1 MALKGGYWGKI
12 LWVDLSS
19 EETSVGT
26 FDDGFARKYLGGVG
40 LATRIIYERVTKNT
54 NPLGPGNVLVFA
66 TGPYQAANIASS
78 GRCSVAAKSPLTG
91 YWGESN
97 AGGHIGPELKRA
109 GFDAVVITG
118 RAKRPVYLWVNDGRV
133 EIRDSS
139 KFWGL
144 DAAEVVDAL
153 KAAVGD
159 AKAVTSCIGPAGE
172 NLVRFAC
179 IANDK
184 HGYFGRCGM
193 GAVMGSKNLK
203 ALVVRGTLKPPIAN
217 PDKLKDVYQDV
228 LKRAKEVDFT
238 KANAKDG
245 QAMAVV
251 PREEN
256 GLLPMKNWAQD
267 NWPEGASKI
276 GTPRMTE
283 ELQIK
288 GWACP
293 YCIMGCHRKITNP
306 KYESKTAGPEYETL
320 AMIGSNLL
328 IEDLGAVIKANDLCN
343 RYGIDTIEIGGVL
356 GWAFECYEN
365 GLITKED
372 TDGIE
377 LKWGNG
383 EALVKMTE
391 KIAKRDGIGDLLA
404 EGLRACVERIPASK
418 PYAVEAMGQAVAAHD
433 PRAFFAETVTTIAST
448 RGSCHIHGFAE
459 AVELGAVIPELGITE
474 AIDRFD
480 ATKKGYAGAIYQDI
494 GQFWNSLTWCMFY
507 FFSGVSL
514 TDEINILNAITGWD
528 VTPAEA
534 QKIGERIVCL
544 QQMFNLAM
552 GLVPEKENVMPERLT
567 VPHKEGGAAGQVP
580 PWRTILKEYWETKG
594 WVDGIPTRDKLI
606 ELGLEGLESKRVLSF
621 KRQDYREG

>member
-1 MALKGGYWGKI
+1 MVLKGGYWGKI
-12 LWVDLSS
+12 LCVDLSG
-19 EETSVGT
+19 EETSVAT
-26 FDDGFARKYLGGVG
+26 FDEGLARKYLGGVG

-78 GRCSVAAKSPLTG
+78 GRCSVATKSPLTG
-91 YWGESN
+91 YWGESS

-118 RAKRPVYLWVNDGRV
+118 RAKRPVYLWIKDDKA
-133 EIRDSS
+133 EIRDGS

-144 DAAEVVDAL
+144 ETNQAVDAL
-153 KAAVGD
+153 KEAAGD
-159 AKAVTSCIGPAGE
+159 AKATVSSIGPAGE
-172 NLVRFAC
+172 NLVKYAC
-179 IANDK
+179 IVNDK
-184 HGYFGRCGM
+184 HGFFGRWGL

-217 PDKLKDVYQDV
+217 PDKLKDVYQDI
-228 LKRAKEVDFT
+228 LKRAKEADFT

-245 QAMAVV
+245 QAMATV

-267 NWPEGASKI
+267 NWPEVSKI
-276 GTPRMTE
+276 GTPRFTE

-404 EGLRACVERIPASK
+404 EGLRACVERIPKSK
-418 PYAVEAMGQAVAAHD
+418 PYAIEAMGQAVAAHD
-433 PRAFFAETVTTIAST
+433 PRAFFAETITTIAST

-494 GQFWNSLTWCMFY
+494 GQLWNSLTWCIFY

-514 TDEINILNAITGWD
+514 TDELNILNAITGWD

-534 QKIGERIVCL
+534 QKMGERIVCL

-580 PWRTILKEYWETKG
+580 PWQTILKEYWETKG
-594 WVDGIPTRDKLI
+594 WVNGIPTRDKLI

>member
-1 MALKGGYWGKI
+1 MLKGGYWGKI

-26 FDDGFARKYLGGVG
+26 FDDSLARKYLGGVG

-66 TGPYQAANIASS
+66 TGPYQATNIASS

-97 AGGHIGPELKRA
+97 GGSHIGPELKRA

-118 RAKRPVYLWVNDGRV
+118 RAKRPVYLWINDGRV
-133 EIRDSS
+133 EIRDGSE
-139 KFWGL
+139 FWGL
-144 DAAEVVDAL
+144 ETVEAVDAL
-153 KAAVGD
+153 KEAVGD
-159 AKAVTSCIGPAGE
+159 TRAAVSSIGPAGE
-172 NLVRFAC
+172 NLVKYAC
-179 IANDK
+179 IVNDK
-184 HGYFGRCGM
+184 HGFFGRCGL

-203 ALVVRGTLKPPIAN
+203 ALVVRGTLKPPVAN
-217 PDKLKDVYQDV
+217 PDKLKDVYKDV
-228 LKRAKEVDFT
+228 LKKVKAAEFT
-238 KANAKDG
+238 KTNSEHG
-245 QAMAVV
+245 QPSSTV

-267 NWPEGASKI
+267 TWPQVSKI
-276 GTPRMTE
+276 GTPRYTE

-293 YCIMGCHRKITNP
+293 YCVMGCHRRITNP
-306 KYESKTAGPEYETL
+306 NYKSETSGPEYETL
-320 AMIGSNLL
+320 AMIGSDLL
-328 IEDLGAVIKANDLCN
+328 IDDLGAIVIANDLCN
-343 RYGIDTIEIGGVL
+343 RYGMDTIELGGVL

-372 TDGIE
+372 TDGVE
-377 LKWGNG
+377 LKWGSG

-391 KIAKRDGIGDLLA
+391 KIAEREGIGDLMA

-418 PYAVEAMGQAVAAHD
+418 LYSVEAMGQAVAAHD
-433 PRAFFAETVTTIAST
+433 PRAFFAETITTIAST

-459 AVELGAVIPELGITE
+459 AMELDVLLPELGISE
-474 AIDRFD
+474 SIDKFD
-480 ATKKGYAGAIYQDI
+480 ATKKGYVGAIYQDI
-494 GQFWNSLTWCMFY
+494 QQFWNSLTWCFFY
-507 FFSGVSL
+507 FFSDVTL
-514 TDEINILNAITGWD
+514 ADQINILNAITGWD
-528 VTPAEA
+528 VTPKEA

-544 QQMFNLAM
+544 QQIFNLEN

-580 PWRTILKEYWETKG
+580 PWRAILKEYWETKG
-594 WVDGIPTRDKLI
+594 WGNGIPTRGKI
-606 ELGLEGLESKRVLSF
+606 KELGLHGLESKRVLSS
-621 KRQDYREG
+621 KRQDYRAE

>member
-1 MALKGGYWGKI
+1 VLKGGYWGKI

-91 YWGESN
+91 YWGEGL
-97 AGGHIGPELKRA
+97 AGGHMGPELKRA
-109 GFDAVVITG
+109 GFDAVVIIG
-118 RAKRPVYLWVNDGRV
+118 KAKRPVYLWIKDGKAEV
-133 EIRDSS
+133 RDASE
-139 KFWGL
+139 FWGL
-144 DAAEVVDAL
+144 ETAEAVDAL
-153 KAAVGD
+153 KEAVGD
-159 AKAVTSCIGPAGE
+159 SRATVSSIGPAGE
-172 NLVRFAC
+172 NLVRYAA

-184 HGYFGRCGM
+184 HGFFGRCGM

-217 PDKLKDVYQDV
+217 PDKLKDVYRDV
-228 LKRAKEVDFT
+228 LKKAKEADFT
-238 KANAKDG
+238 KDNAKDG

-267 NWPEGASKI
+267 TWPEGASKI

-293 YCIMGCHRKITNP
+293 FCIMGCHRRITNP
-306 KYESKTAGPEYETL
+306 KYESKTAGPEYENA
-320 AMIGSNLL
+320 AMLGSNLL
-328 IEDLGAVIKANDLCN
+328 IDDLGAVVKANDLCN
-343 RYGIDTIEIGGVL
+343 RYGMDTIELGGVL

-372 TDGIE
+372 TDGVE

-391 KIAKRDGIGDLLA
+391 KIAKREGIGDLLA
-404 EGLRACVERIPASK
+404 EGLRACVDRIPKSQL
-418 PYAVEAMGQAVAAHD
+418 YSVEAMGQAVAAHD
-433 PRAFFAETVTTIAST
+433 PRAFFGETITTIAST

-459 AVELGAVIPELGITE
+459 AMELDVLLPELGISE
-474 AIDRFD
+474 SIDKFD
-480 ATKKGYAGAIYQDI
+480 ATKKGYVGAIYQDI
-494 GQFWNSLTWCMFY
+494 QQFWNSLTWCFFY
-507 FFSGVSL
+507 FFSDVNL
-514 TDEINILNAITGWD
+514 TDQINILNAITGWNI
-528 VTPAEA
+528 TPKEA

-544 QQMFNLAM
+544 QQMFNLEN
-552 GLVPEKENVMPERLT
+552 GLVPGKENVMPERLT
-567 VPHKEGGAAGQVP
+567 IPHKEGGAAGQVP
-580 PWRTILKEYWETKG
+580 PWQAILKEYWETKS
-594 WVDGIPTRDKLI
+594 WVKGIPTRDKLK
-606 ELGLEGLESKRVLSF
+606 ELGLDGLESKRVLSF
-621 KRQDYREG
+621 KRQDYRGE